1 MGKCKLFDF
10 WTWKRELP
18 KPFDDIV
25 TKYTEIRSKYSPPS
39 AASTLHASTLR
50 AILAYMALD
59 HADEWPGKDKPLG
72 AVGTQADNFVIAE
85 YPSRTGSTHVVVF
98 NSTNGKFTA
107 AKMSDPSDPP
117 RNYVLKESGDSG
129 AALFFALMP
138 TALQDEE
145 FTDEYAKL
153 WACCKAGYPDVDDA
167 AEHAA
172 ILCDNL
178 YRRIENPAGCG
189 AAGIRVSIAASGNIQ
204 PFTPLAISQG
214 TYNPTSTILG
224 EFTIMEP
231 GRAAP
236 KKGAVIKAEDFAA
249 QYRFSAAP
257 LTAAEESLIPRLPPW
272 YVIPEEV
279 VLACRHAKETT
290 GSAQPMRNFMFR
302 GPAGTGK
309 TEGAKAFAAGVH
321 RPYVSLTCNANFEI
335 YDFLG
340 QMMPDVQTG
349 SVRRDADLP
358 SLQDIQMD
366 PASAY
371 CAMTGEYREDVT
383 DSDVFDKL
391 LEVMAMRAKAEQP
404 AQARQSFR
412 YVDTPFVQALRRG
425 YVVEIQEPTVIANP
439 GVMVGLNSLL
449 DRCNSITLP
458 TGEVIER
465 HPDCVVIVTT
475 NIGYE
480 GCRDMNQS
488 VLSRMNLIIDFD
500 QPDTATMANRVIKLT
515 GCTDKGAVRQMVGC
529 VGEIIRCCRE
539 KSITDGNC
547 GMRELIA
554 WVQSFMVT
562 HDILAAAKYTVL
574 SAVSG
579 DPENREEILS
589 SCLLPRFNP

>member
-50 AILAYMALD
+50 AILAYMALV
-59 HADEWPGKDKPLG
+59 HADEWPGKAKPLG
-72 AVGTQADNFVIAE
+72 AVGTQADNFVTAE

-167 AEHAA
+167 AQHAA

-189 AAGIRVSIAASGNIQ
+189 AAGIRVSIAVSGNIQ

-340 QMMPDVQTG
+340 QMMPDVQTV

-391 LEVMAMRAKAEQP
+391 LEVMALRAKAEQH

-500 QPDTATMANRVIKLT
+500 QPDTATMTNRVIKLT
-515 GCTDKGAVRQMVGC
+515 GCTDKGAVRQMVEC

-539 KSITDGNC
+539 KSITDGSC

-589 SCLLPRFNP
+589 SCLLPRFDP

>member
-153 WACCKAGYPDVDDA
+153 WDCCKAGYPDVDDA

-391 LEVMAMRAKAEQP
+391 LEVMALRAKAEQH

-425 YVVEIQEPTVIANP
+425 YVVEIHEPTVIANP

-515 GCTDKGAVRQMVGC
+515 GCTDKGAVRQMVEC

-539 KSITDGNC
+539 KSITDGSC

-589 SCLLPRFNP
+589 SCLLPRFDP

>member
-1 MGKCKLFDF
+1 
-10 WTWKRELP
+10 
-18 KPFDDIV
+18 
-25 TKYTEIRSKYSPPS
+25 
-39 AASTLHASTLR
+39 
-50 AILAYMALD
+50 
-59 HADEWPGKDKPLG
+59 
-72 AVGTQADNFVIAE
+72 
-85 YPSRTGSTHVVVF
+85 
-98 NSTNGKFTA
+98 
-107 AKMSDPSDPP
+107 
-117 RNYVLKESGDSG
+117 
-129 AALFFALMP
+129 
-138 TALQDEE
+138 
-145 FTDEYAKL
+145 
-153 WACCKAGYPDVDDA
+153 
-167 AEHAA
+167 
-172 ILCDNL
+172 
-178 YRRIENPAGCG
+178 
-189 AAGIRVSIAASGNIQ
+189 
-204 PFTPLAISQG
+204 
-214 TYNPTSTILG
+214 
-224 EFTIMEP
+224 
-231 GRAAP
+231 
-236 KKGAVIKAEDFAA
+236 
-249 QYRFSAAP
+249 
-257 LTAAEESLIPRLPPW
+257 
-272 YVIPEEV
+272 
-279 VLACRHAKETT
+279 
-290 GSAQPMRNFMFR
+290 
-302 GPAGTGK
+302 
-309 TEGAKAFAAGVH
+309 
-321 RPYVSLTCNANFEI
+321 
-335 YDFLG
+335 
-340 QMMPDVQTG
+340 MMPDVQTG

-589 SCLLPRFNP
+589 SCLLPRFDP